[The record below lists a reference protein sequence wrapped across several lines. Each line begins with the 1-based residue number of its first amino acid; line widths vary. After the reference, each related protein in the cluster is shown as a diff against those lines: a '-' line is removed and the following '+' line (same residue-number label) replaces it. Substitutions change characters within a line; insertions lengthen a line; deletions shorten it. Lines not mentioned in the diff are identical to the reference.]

1 MGRMLLE
8 QFFDLSIAT
17 VAPGEAAPPEAHVA
31 RVLEPSR
38 REVELRIADGWFY
51 KPSYVTYLLRVPES
65 LDAYIQGSFR
75 SGTRN
80 KPRKLLRDVPA
91 RYRFELQTGGGG
103 IDGFRDL
110 YRRTIVARPRGR
122 DRVGE
127 HDEGFGAG
135 WLGFYLFDG
144 AALVAGI
151 LVHELRDHL
160 SVAYGAF
167 DPDHREL
174 DLEHFL
180 IMQAIERCVQ
190 RRVPALSLGMDTN
203 RYGHHL
209 PIGLPAYKLRIGFT
223 PLPWEPAG
231 REVCKVLRYDLFEK
245 GLFFYSY
252 EGRGLVGNL
261 FTREEPDLR
270 PFHHH
275 NAPPIRTHRIPGG
288 AATSGQT
295 PA

>member
-1 MGRMLLE
+1 MLTE
-8 QFFDLSIAT
+8 EFFDLTIAT
-17 VAPGEAAPPEAHVA
+17 VSPGEAAPPEAHVA
-31 RVLEPSR
+31 RVLEPTR
-38 REVELRIADGWFY
+38 REVEARAADGWFY
-51 KPSYVTYLLRVPES
+51 KPCYVTYVLRVPAS
-65 LDAYIQGSFR
+65 LDDYIQESFR

-80 KPRKLLRDVPA
+80 KPRRLLRDVPA
-91 RYRFELQTGGGG
+91 RYRLSVETGGRGM
-103 IDGFRDL
+103 DEFKDL

-127 HDEGFGAG
+127 HEDGFGSGWVGFFLHDAG
-135 WLGFYLFDG
+135 
-144 AALVAGI
+144 ALVAGI

-167 DPDHREL
+167 DPEHRDL

-180 IMQAIERCVQ
+180 IMQAIERCVT

-209 PIGLPAYKLRIGFT
+209 PLGLPAYKLRIGFT

-231 REVCKVLRYDLFEK
+231 REIVKFQRFERFEK

-252 EGRGLVGNL
+252 EGRGIVGNL

-270 PFHHH
+270 PFQHH
-275 NAPPIRTHRIPGG
+275 NAPEIRTHRIP
-288 AATSGQT
+288 
-295 PA
+295 

>member
-1 MGRMLLE
+1 MLRE
-8 QFFDLSIAT
+8 EFFDLSIAT
-17 VAPGEAAPPEAHVA
+17 VSPGEAPPAEAHVA
-31 RVLEPSR
+31 RVLEPTR
-38 REVELRIADGWFY
+38 REVEARAADGWFY
-51 KPSYVTYLLRVPES
+51 KPCYVTYVLRVPGS
-65 LDAYIQGSFR
+65 LDDYIQESFR
-75 SGTRN
+75 AGTRN

-91 RYRFELQTGGGG
+91 RYRLSVETGGRGMEE
-103 IDGFRDL
+103 FRDL

-127 HDEGFGAG
+127 HEEGFGPG
-135 WLGFYLFDG
+135 WVGFFLRDG
-144 AALVAGI
+144 GAMAAGI

-167 DPDHREL
+167 DPAHREL

-180 IMQAIERCVQ
+180 IMQAIERCVR

-209 PIGLPAYKLRIGFT
+209 PLGLPAYKLRIGFT

-231 REVCKVLRYDLFEK
+231 REVVKFQHFDPFEK

-252 EGRGLVGNL
+252 EGRGIVGNL
-261 FTREEPDLR
+261 FTREEADLR
-270 PFHHH
+270 PFLHH
-275 NAPPIRTHRIPGG
+275 NAPEIRTHRIP
-288 AATSGQT
+288 
-295 PA
+295 

>member
-1 MGRMLLE
+1 MHRE
-8 QFFDLSIAT
+8 EFFDLSIAT
-17 VAPGEAAPPEAHVA
+17 VSPGEDPPPDAHVA
-31 RVLEPSR
+31 RVLEPTR
-38 REVELRIADGWFY
+38 REIEARAGGGWYY
-51 KPSYVTYLLRVPES
+51 KPCYVTYVLRVPPS
-65 LDAYIQGSFR
+65 LDDYIQESFR

-80 KPRKLLRDVPA
+80 KPRRLLRDVPA
-91 RYRFELQTGGGG
+91 RYRLAVEPLGRAGPAVEEFKE
-103 IDGFRDL
+103 L

-127 HDEGFGAG
+127 HEEGFGAG
-135 WLGFYLFDG
+135 WVGFFLRDG

-167 DPDHREL
+167 DPAHRDL
-174 DLEHFL
+174 DLEHYL
-180 IMQAIERCVQ
+180 IMQAIERCAR

-209 PIGLPAYKLRIGFT
+209 PMGLPAYKLRIGFT

-231 REVCKVLRYDLFEK
+231 RELVKFQRFDLFEK

-252 EGRGLVGNL
+252 EGRGIVGNL

-270 PFHHH
+270 PFRHH
-275 NAPPIRTHRIPGG
+275 NAPEIRTHRIP
-288 AATSGQT
+288 
-295 PA
+295 

>member
-1 MGRMLLE
+1 MGGMLRE
-8 QFFDLSIAT
+8 EFFDLTIAT
-17 VAPGEAAPPEAHVA
+17 VAAGEPAPADAHVA

-38 REVELRIADGWFY
+38 REVETRAAEGWFY
-51 KPSYVTYLLRVPES
+51 KPCYVTYVLRVPES

-80 KPRKLLRDVPA
+80 KPRRLLRDVPA
-91 RYRFELQTGGGG
+91 LYRLEVDSEGRGVDAFKE
-103 IDGFRDL
+103 L

-127 HDEGFGAG
+127 HDEGFAAG
-135 WLGFYLFDG
+135 WVGFYLFHG
-144 AALVAGI
+144 ASLVAGI

-167 DPDHREL
+167 DPEHREL
-174 DLEHFL
+174 DLEHYL
-180 IMQAIERCVQ
+180 IMQVIERCAR

-209 PIGLPAYKLRIGFT
+209 PMGLPAYKLRIGFT

-231 REVCKVLRYDLFEK
+231 RELVKFQRFDLFEK

-252 EGRGLVGNL
+252 EGRGIVGNL
-261 FTREEPDLR
+261 FTRGEPDLR
-270 PFHHH
+270 PFRHH
-275 NAPPIRTHRIPGG
+275 NAPKIRTFSIE
-288 AATSGQT
+288 
-295 PA
+295 

>member
-1 MGRMLLE
+1 MGGMLRE
-8 QFFDLSIAT
+8 EFFDLTIAT
-17 VAPGEAAPPEAHVA
+17 VAAGEPAPADAHVA
-31 RVLEPSR
+31 RVLEPSQ
-38 REVELRIADGWFY
+38 REVETRTAEGWFY
-51 KPSYVTYLLRVPES
+51 KPCYVTYVLRVPES

-80 KPRKLLRDVPA
+80 KPRRLLRDVPA
-91 RYRFELQTGGGG
+91 RYRLDV
-103 IDGFRDL
+103 DGEGRGVDAFKEL

-127 HDEGFGAG
+127 HDEGFAAG
-135 WLGFYLFDG
+135 WVGFYLFDG
-144 AALVAGI
+144 ASLVAGV

-167 DPDHREL
+167 DPEHRGL
-174 DLEHFL
+174 DLEHYL
-180 IMQAIERCVQ
+180 IMQVIERCAR

-209 PIGLPAYKLRIGFT
+209 PMGLPAYKLRIGFT

-231 REVCKVLRYDLFEK
+231 RELVKFQRFDLFEK

-252 EGRGLVGNL
+252 EGRGIVGNL
-261 FTREEPDLR
+261 FTRGEPDLR
-270 PFHHH
+270 PFRHH
-275 NAPPIRTHRIPGG
+275 NAPKIRTFSIE
-288 AATSGQT
+288 
-295 PA
+295 

>member
-1 MGRMLLE
+1 MHRE
-8 QFFDLSIAT
+8 EFFDLTIAT
-17 VAPGEAAPPEAHVA
+17 LAPGEAPPADAHVA
-31 RVLEPSR
+31 RVLEPSA
-38 REVELRIADGWFY
+38 REIQARGSEGWFY
-51 KPSYVTYLLRVPES
+51 KPCYVTYVLRVPAS
-65 LDAYIQGSFR
+65 LDDYIQGSFR

-80 KPRKLLRDVPA
+80 KPRRLLREVPE
-91 RYRFELQTGGGG
+91 RYRLAVETGGQGV
-103 IDGFRDL
+103 DAFKEL

-127 HDEGFGAG
+127 HEEGFGRG
-135 WLGFYLFDG
+135 WVGFYLY
-144 AALVAGI
+144 AAETLVAGI

-167 DPDHREL
+167 DPAHRDL

-180 IMQAIERCVQ
+180 IMQAIERCAR

-209 PIGLPAYKLRIGFT
+209 PMGLPAYKLRIGFT

-231 REVCKVLRYDLFEK
+231 RELVRFQRLELFEK

-252 EGRGLVGNL
+252 EGRGIVGNL

-275 NAPPIRTHRIPGG
+275 NAPEIRTFRIP
-288 AATSGQT
+288 
-295 PA
+295 

>member
-1 MGRMLLE
+1 MEVMRRE
-8 QFFDLSIAT
+8 EFFDLTIAT
-17 VAPGEAAPPEAHVA
+17 VGPGEAPPADADVA

-38 REVELRIADGWFY
+38 REVAARAAEGWFY
-51 KPSYVTYLLRVPES
+51 KPCYVTYLLRIPES

-75 SGTRN
+75 AGTRN
-80 KPRKLLRDVPA
+80 KPRRLLRDVPS
-91 RYRFELQTGGGG
+91 RYRLAVET
-103 IDGFRDL
+103 DGRSLEAFKDL

-127 HDEGFGAG
+127 HDEGFTDG
-135 WLGFYLFDG
+135 WVGFYLFTGD
-144 AALVAGI
+144 ALAAGI

-180 IMQAIERCVQ
+180 IMQAIDRCVQ

-209 PIGLPAYKLRIGFT
+209 PMGLPAYKLRIGFT

-231 REVCKVLRYDLFEK
+231 REIMKIQRFDRFEK

-252 EGRGLVGNL
+252 EGRGIVGNL

-275 NAPPIRTHRIPGG
+275 NAPEIRTFRIP
-288 AATSGQT
+288 
-295 PA
+295 

>member
-1 MGRMLLE
+1 MVQE
-8 QFFDLSIAT
+8 EFFDLRIAT
-17 VAPGEAAPPEAHVA
+17 IAPGEEPPADVHVA
-31 RVLEPSR
+31 RILEPTR
-38 REVELRIADGWFY
+38 RQIEARSASGWFY
-51 KPSYVTYLLRVPES
+51 KPCYVTYVLRVPRS
-65 LDAYIQGSFR
+65 LDDYIQESFR
-75 SGTRN
+75 AGTRN
-80 KPRKLLRDVPA
+80 KPRRLLREVPE
-91 RYRFELQTGGGG
+91 RYRLAIEPLDRGG
-103 IDGFRDL
+103 DAVAAFKDL

-127 HDEGFGAG
+127 HEEGFGAG
-135 WLGFYLFDG
+135 WVGFFLYG
-144 AALVAGI
+144 ASALVAGI

-167 DPDHREL
+167 DPAHREF

-180 IMQAIERCVQ
+180 IMQAIERCTR

-209 PIGLPAYKLRIGFT
+209 PVGLPAYKLRIGFT

-231 REVCKVLRYDLFEK
+231 RELAKFQRFEVFEK

-252 EGRGLVGNL
+252 EGRGIVGNL

-270 PFHHH
+270 PFRHH
-275 NAPPIRTHRIPGG
+275 NAPAIRTFRIP
-288 AATSGQT
+288 
-295 PA
+295 

>member
-1 MGRMLLE
+1 MGGMVRE
-8 QFFDLSIAT
+8 EFFDLVIAT
-17 VAPGEAAPPEAHVA
+17 VAPGEPAPADAHVA
-31 RVLEPSR
+31 RVLEPTR
-38 REVELRIADGWFY
+38 REIDARIAEGWFF
-51 KPSYVTYLLRVPES
+51 KPCYVTYLLRVPES

-80 KPRKLLRDVPA
+80 KPRRLLREVPA
-91 RYRFELQTGGGG
+91 RYRFDVQTGGRGV
-103 IDGFRDL
+103 DEFREL

-127 HDEGFGAG
+127 HEEGFGAG

-144 AALVAGI
+144 PALVAGI

-167 DPDHREL
+167 DPAHREL
-174 DLEHFL
+174 DLEHYL

-231 REVCKVLRYDLFEK
+231 REVVKFQRFDLFEK

-252 EGRGLVGNL
+252 SGRSIVGNL

-275 NAPPIRTHRIPGG
+275 NAPEIRTHRMP
-288 AATSGQT
+288 
-295 PA
+295 P

>member
-1 MGRMLLE
+1 MGSMIRE
-8 QFFDLSIAT
+8 KFFDLTIAT
-17 VAPGEAAPPEAHVA
+17 VGAGEPAPADAHVA
-31 RVLEPSR
+31 RILEPSR
-38 REVELRIADGWFY
+38 REIDARAPDGWFF
-51 KPSYVTYLLRVPES
+51 KPCYVTYVLPVPES
-65 LDAYIQGSFR
+65 LDAYIESSFR

-80 KPRKLLRDVPA
+80 KPRRLLRDVPA
-91 RYRFELQTGGGG
+91 RYRLEIQTGGRGVEA
-103 IDGFRDL
+103 FHDL

-127 HDEGFGAG
+127 HEEGFGAG
-135 WLGFYLFDG
+135 WVGFYLFDG

-167 DPDHREL
+167 DPAHREL
-174 DLEHFL
+174 DLEHYL
-180 IMQAIERCVQ
+180 IMQAIDRCVQ

-209 PIGLPAYKLRIGFT
+209 PLGLPAYKLRIGFT
-223 PLPWEPAG
+223 PLAWEPAG
-231 REVCKVLRYDLFEK
+231 RELVKYQRFNLFEK

-252 EGRGLVGNL
+252 EGRGIVGNL

-270 PFHHH
+270 PFRHH
-275 NAPPIRTHRIPGG
+275 NAPEIRTHRIP
-288 AATSGQT
+288 
-295 PA
+295 